1 MRAYRILAVVVLA
14 SSVFSSCASKV
25 GLRCVDQE
33 RYLGSEE
40 TPPVQI
46 PDDLT
51 PPDESQS
58 LRIPA
63 PVEEGAVEQIQSTG
77 ACLESPPEFF
87 DEGAPG

>member
-1 MRAYRILAVVVLA
+1 MRATQLLLVIILA
-14 SSVFSSCASKV
+14 SSVVSSCSRDI

-40 TPPVQI
+40 EAPVQI

-63 PVEEGAVEQIQSTG
+63 PLEEGAAEQLQSTG